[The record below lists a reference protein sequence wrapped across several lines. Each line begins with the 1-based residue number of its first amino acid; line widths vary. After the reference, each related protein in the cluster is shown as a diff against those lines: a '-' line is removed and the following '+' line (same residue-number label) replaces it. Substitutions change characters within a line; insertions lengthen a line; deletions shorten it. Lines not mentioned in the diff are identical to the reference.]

1 MPAKIEVKDLIT
13 TRLKLS
19 EVAPNLVAEYGEDTE
34 FIRKGIIPTD
44 LDIKDNERSIISY
57 ITTGAVDRDGE
68 IILPSGGDLRQYR
81 KNPVVLFCHQYSN
94 LPIGKNLWIKSDLK
108 GLIAKTQYAT
118 HDEAEKIYQYRKDG
132 FPLAESIGFI
142 PTESFHRQYQNGKMA
157 WLPETLELLKTKYGL
172 DPKTVAKARGVYT
185 KWILL
190 EYSDVSVPS
199 NHEAIQIAIGKGLIA
214 GEKDIEGTG
223 SNSPIGVL
231 TESQLNEPHS
241 KNCDCMDCLE
251 KNVCQKD
258 VEGVECT
265 CDECK
270 PADDGGYLIP
280 GESKSAEA
288 AYATGLGVIKST
300 MSDYVVEFK
309 SLIKSGV
316 PAKESLESLE
326 KMSDYMAEVRG
337 LVEAGLTV
345 KEALDALEKIESIL
359 NKNKEIEPETIADP
373 ESFYFDMSESNG
385 DLISYDEEAIKEGIE
400 STIKAALSDVREDLL
415 QGVSKCTKDEI
426 NRLKGVVIDD

>member
-1 MPAKIEVKDLIT
+1 
-13 TRLKLS
+13 
-19 EVAPNLVAEYGEDTE
+19 
-34 FIRKGIIPTD
+34 
-44 LDIKDNERSIISY
+44 
-57 ITTGAVDRDGE
+57 
-68 IILPSGGDLRQYR
+68 
-81 KNPVVLFCHQYSN
+81 
-94 LPIGKNLWIKSDLK
+94 
-108 GLIAKTQYAT
+108 
-118 HDEAEKIYQYRKDG
+118 
-132 FPLAESIGFI
+132 
-142 PTESFHRQYQNGKMA
+142 
-157 WLPETLELLKTKYGL
+157 LLKTKYGL

-199 NHEAIQIAIGKGLIA
+199 NHEAIQIAIGKGLIN
-214 GEKDIEGTG
+214 GIGSEEPTGTF
-223 SNSPIGVL
+223 NSGDSEEACV
-231 TESQLNEPHS
+231 
-241 KNCDCMDCLE
+241 
-251 KNVCQKD
+251 KD

-270 PADDGGYLIP
+270 SADDGGYLIP